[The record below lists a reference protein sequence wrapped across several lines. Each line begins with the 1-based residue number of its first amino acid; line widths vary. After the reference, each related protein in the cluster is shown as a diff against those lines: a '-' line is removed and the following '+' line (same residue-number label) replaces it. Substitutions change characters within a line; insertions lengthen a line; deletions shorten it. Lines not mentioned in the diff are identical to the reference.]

1 MLGVGGIVSESSL
14 AFGALSCRDD
24 MDSPVGT
31 VFVSGLQPLNV
42 SLAGYLG
49 LRPRLIWFAPL
60 ALRSCPCLGGVFA
73 KMVSARLKV
82 CA

>member
-1 MLGVGGIVSESSL
+1 MGRAFGAEVLAMLGVGGIVSESSL

-42 SLAGYLG
+42 FFGWV
-49 LRPRLIWFAPL
+49 PRASP
-60 ALRSCPCLGGVFA
+60 
-73 KMVSARLKV
+73 
-82 CA
+82 